1 MSSTGALAGAT
12 APGANADSASG
23 SSAPAVPDVMTGLT
37 GATKKAPNSSS
48 IFGVEGLFAGSM
60 VGLLGIMIFPIPPM
74 LLDMLLGVSI
84 SLSLV
89 VYLLSMNVQRA
100 LDLSS
105 FPSILLILT
114 LMRLSLNVASTRLI
128 LTKGDQG
135 PDAVSSVISA
145 FGNFVVGGNYLVG
158 IIVFLILVIVNFV
171 VITKGSGRIAEVAA
185 RFTLDGMPGK
195 QMAIDADLAS
205 GLIGEVDAKTR
216 RAEVE
221 QESTFY
227 GAMDGAAKFV
237 RGDAI
242 AGLVITAIN
251 IVAGLIIGMV
261 QQDLSAAEAAEIY
274 TTLTVGDGL
283 VSQIPSLLTSSAAGL
298 IVTRTASKG
307 GLGETLSKQ
316 LFGLRRPTVLA
327 SGMLGFMAFVP
338 GMPTLVFLGI
348 SAGLAAIAIKVGGE
362 VDEPE
367 EEAVEVLSKPEA
379 ERQALERLLPMDLLE
394 IEVGYELV
402 SLVDTERDGSLLRR
416 ITGVRRQIA
425 QELGVIV
432 PPIHMRDNLRLRPG
446 EYRFL
451 LSGNELGR
459 GELRVGRLM
468 AMNPGGGPP
477 ELSGEACTEPAFG
490 LAARWIVPSDQ
501 ERAEMLGYTVVDPAT
516 VAATH
521 LGEIL
526 AANTY
531 QLVGRKEFADLCEL
545 HSKENTKVIEELFP
559 NILTHGQ
566 AVKVLRNLLME
577 RVSIR
582 DFRTILESLA
592 DHGPETKDPAQ
603 LTELVRQRLSA
614 QLTSRHSDPKGCV
627 YGIALSPEVENTF
640 RRLQNPAVGG
650 VLGPDDLQ
658 QLLNMFQESASR
670 LPNTDTIPVILTSA
684 DIRRSV
690 STFVVRHMPGLTVLS
705 YREIE
710 PTAEVKTVGVVG
722 ATAGAD
728 QIEGAR

>member
-1 MSSTGALAGAT
+1 MSSTNALSGTTPASNAAGTT
-12 APGANADSASG
+12 AGSPGASPG
-23 SSAPAVPDVMTGLT
+23 VPDVAAGMSGGGLT
-37 GATKKAPNSSS
+37 APKSKGSNA
-48 IFGVEGLFAGSM
+48 VEGLFAGSM
-60 VGLLGIMIFPIPPM
+60 VALLGIMIFPLPPVI
-74 LLDMLLGVSI
+74 LDILLGVSI

-89 VYLLSMNVQRA
+89 VYLLSMNVERA

-128 LTKGDQG
+128 LTKGNEG
-135 PDAVSSVISA
+135 ADAVSSVINA
-145 FGNFVVGGNYLVG
+145 FGNFVVGGNYVVG

-205 GLIGEVDAKTR
+205 GLIGETEAKTR
-216 RAEVE
+216 RSEVE

-251 IVAGLIIGMV
+251 IVAGLIIGIA
-261 QQDLSAAEAAEIY
+261 QQGMSAGEAAEVY

-283 VSQIPSLLTSSAAGL
+283 VSQIPSLLTSAAAGL

-307 GLGETLSKQ
+307 GLGQTLSKQ
-316 LFGLRRPTVLA
+316 LFGLRRPAALA
-327 SGMLGFMAFVP
+327 SGMLGLLAFVP
-338 GMPTLVFLGI
+338 GMPALVFLGI
-348 SAGLAAIAIKVGGE
+348 SGALAAVAFTAKE
-362 VDEPE
+362 ENAEPVASME
-367 EEAVEVLSKPEA
+367 DVLSKPEA
-379 ERQALERLLPMDLLE
+379 ERQALEKLLPLDLLE

-402 SLVDTERDGSLLRR
+402 TLVDSERDGSLLRR
-416 ITGVRRQIA
+416 ITGIRRQIA

-451 LSGNELGR
+451 LSGNELGG

-468 AMNPGGGPP
+468 AMNPGGGAPN
-477 ELSGEACTEPAFG
+477 LDGEACTEPAFG
-490 LAARWIVPSDQ
+490 LAARWIFPAEQ

-521 LGEIL
+521 LGELL

-531 QLVGRKEFADLCEL
+531 QLLGRKEFADLCEL
-545 HSKENTKVIEELFP
+545 HNKENSKVIEELLP
-559 NILTHGQ
+559 NILTAGQ
-566 AVKVLRNLLME
+566 VVKVLRNLLME
-577 RVSIR
+577 RVSVV
-582 DFRTILESLA
+582 FTFAILFA
-592 DHGPETKDPAQ
+592 
-603 LTELVRQRLSA
+603 
-614 QLTSRHSDPKGCV
+614 
-627 YGIALSPEVENTF
+627 I
-640 RRLQNPAVGG
+640 
-650 VLGPDDLQ
+650 
-658 QLLNMFQESASR
+658 
-670 LPNTDTIPVILTSA
+670 
-684 DIRRSV
+684 V
-690 STFVVRHMPGLTVLS
+690 STFFSWASIPVAALLNALNIPNLFPLHYLMQLS
-705 YREIE
+705 
-710 PTAEVKTVGVVG
+710 P
-722 ATAGAD
+722 
-728 QIEGAR
+728 

>member
-1 MSSTGALAGAT
+1 MSSTGALTAT
-12 APGANADSASG
+12 NSSVTSAAATPANAGPAGNSNAAAQGQKPSSAMPSSG
-23 SSAPAVPDVMTGLT
+23 SNA
-37 GATKKAPNSSS
+37 
-48 IFGVEGLFAGSM
+48 EGLFAGSM
-60 VGLLGIMIFPIPPM
+60 VALLGIMIFPLPPAI
-74 LLDMLLGVSI
+74 LDLLLGISI

-114 LMRLSLNVASTRLI
+114 LMRLALNVASTRLI

-135 PDAVSSVISA
+135 ADEVSSVINA
-145 FGNFVVGGNYLVG
+145 FGNFVVGGNYVVG

-205 GLIGEVDAKTR
+205 GLIAENEAKLR

-251 IVAGLIIGMV
+251 IIAGLIIGV
-261 QQDLSAAEAAEIY
+261 AQQGMSAGEAAQVY

-283 VSQIPSLLTSSAAGL
+283 VSQIPSLLTSAAAGL
-298 IVTRTASKG
+298 IITRTASKG
-307 GLGETLSKQ
+307 GLGQTLTKQ
-316 LFGLRRPTVLA
+316 LFGLKRPAAIA
-327 SGMLGFMAFVP
+327 SGMLGLMAFVP
-338 GMPTLVFLGI
+338 GMPSFVFLAI
-348 SAGLAAIAIKVGGE
+348 AAGLAGVAFNVNEEDQSEQQDNE
-362 VDEPE
+362 V
-367 EEAVEVLSKPEA
+367 VLSKPEA
-379 ERQALERLLPMDLLE
+379 ERQALENLLPLDLLE

-402 SLVDTERDGSLLRR
+402 TLVDDERDGSLLRR
-416 ITGVRRQIA
+416 ITGIRQQIA

-446 EYRFL
+446 EYRVL
-451 LSGNELGR
+451 LSGNELGV

-468 AMNPGGGPP
+468 AMNPGGGSPK
-477 ELSGEACTEPAFG
+477 LAGEACTEPAFG
-490 LAARWIVPSDQ
+490 LAARWIAPSEQ
-501 ERAEMLGYTVVDPAT
+501 ERAEMMGYTVVDAAT

-526 AANTY
+526 GANAY
-531 QLVGRKEFADLCEL
+531 QLLGRREFSELCEL
-545 HSKENTKVIEELFP
+545 HGKQNEKVLDELLP

-566 AVKVLRNLLME
+566 VVKVLRNLLTE

-582 DFRTILESLA
+582 DFRSILEALA
-592 DHGPETKDPAQ
+592 DHGSDIKDPDQ

-614 QLTSRHSDPKGCV
+614 QLTARHGDSKGGI

-640 RRLQNPAVGG
+640 RRLQNPSTGG
-650 VLGPDDLQ
+650 VLGPEDLQ
-658 QLLNMFQESASR
+658 QLLTMFQESTSR
-670 LPNTDTIPVILTSA
+670 IPNTESIPVILTSA

-705 YREIE
+705 YREID
-710 PTAEVKTVGVVG
+710 PGAEVKTIGVVG
-722 ATAGAD
+722 ARAE
-728 QIEGAR
+728 QVQGAR